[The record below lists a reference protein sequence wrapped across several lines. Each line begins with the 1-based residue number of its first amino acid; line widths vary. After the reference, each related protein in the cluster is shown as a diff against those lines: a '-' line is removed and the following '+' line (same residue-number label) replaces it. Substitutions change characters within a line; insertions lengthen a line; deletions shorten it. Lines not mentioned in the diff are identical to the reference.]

1 MGPVAG
7 ASYEDRLYV
16 PSPMDGVVIWQGG
29 GGGEPASVFT
39 HAMNYVIAPV
49 DRISDQDA
57 SAATTGLAAQPTLP
71 LGQAY
76 GKAPRAQTRRSGP
89 HWEVCLSA
97 M

>member
-1 MGPVAG
+1 
-7 ASYEDRLYV
+7 
-16 PSPMDGVVIWQGG
+16 
-29 GGGEPASVFT
+29 
-39 HAMNYVIAPV
+39 MNCVIAPV

-89 HWEVCLSA
+89 HWEVCVCAICSA
-97 M
+97 SAQVQRSGAENRSA